1 MTMVTTMGDSIVA
14 ILAAMTTE
22 YVGKDR
28 IGDATTVTILGVR
41 GPVIMT
47 MRSTRSKGSLVVRTT
62 KMITTKP

>member
-28 IGDATTVTILGVR
+28 IGAATTVTILGVR